1 MAEKENTTG
10 SVRIT
15 NKQIY
20 EGLNDVN
27 KTLALNNQK
36 MDLHI
41 KHVDRKLGDHETRI
55 RKVEESMWRS
65 SWVTSVIT
73 AIITALAVAII
84 INIIGV

>member
-1 MAEKENTTG
+1 MTENNNTE

-20 EGLNDVN
+20 EGLNDIN
-27 KTLALNNQK
+27 KTLALHNQK
-36 MDLHI
+36 MELHTSAVE
-41 KHVDRKLGDHETRI
+41 KRLTDHETRI

-65 SWVTSVIT
+65 SWLTSVIT
-73 AIITALAVAII
+73 AIITAVAVAFV

>member
-1 MAEKENTTG
+1 MSEKENTG

-41 KHVDRKLGDHETRI
+41 NYVDKKLTDHENRI
-55 RKVEESMWRS
+55 RKVEENMWRS
-65 SWVTSVIT
+65 SWLTSVIT
-73 AIITALAVAII
+73 AIITAVSVAFIL
-84 INIIGV
+84 NITGI

>member
-1 MAEKENTTG
+1 MTDNNNTG

-41 KHVDRKLGDHETRI
+41 NHVEKKLGDHETRI
-55 RKVEESMWRS
+55 RKVEESIWRS
-65 SWVTSVIT
+65 SWLTSVIT
-73 AIITALAVAII
+73 AVITAIAVGLT